1 MIRTLNIFDNPVIG
15 VFATCTEDVA
25 LVPISTQSKVCDSLA
40 KFLDVRVIPVL
51 IGGSTV
57 VGSLV
62 RGNSNGFLI
71 PNIADPDD
79 LKEVGLPVN
88 TLPGKLSAVGN
99 IVLAN
104 DSAALVHSEMSNEA
118 IKVVSDTLGVDVY
131 RGTIAGLNT
140 VGMAGMVTNQGVL
153 VHPRVTQAEIEN
165 LEKIFGLPVS
175 IGTSN
180 FGSQHVGSG
189 VLANSKGYVAGSKTT
204 GHELGRIEDALGLI
218 DVVDKS

>member
-1 MIRTLNIFDNPVIG
+1 MMRTLNIYDNPIIG
-15 VFATCTEDVA
+15 VFATCTEDVT
-25 LVPISTQSKVCDSLA
+25 LVPTSTKTKVCDLLEE
-40 KFLDVRVIPVL
+40 FLDVRVIPTL

-57 VGSLV
+57 IGSLV

-79 LKEVGLPVN
+79 LKDVGLPVS

-104 DSAALVHSEMSNEA
+104 DSAALVHSEMSNAA
-118 IKVVSDTLGVDVY
+118 IKVVADTLGVDVY

-140 VGMAGMVTNQGVL
+140 VGMAGAVTNKGLL
-153 VHPRVTQAEIEN
+153 VHPRATQSEIDN
-165 LEKIFGLPVS
+165 LEEIFGLSVD
-175 IGTSN
+175 IGTTN

-189 VLANSKGYVAGSKTT
+189 LLANSKGYVAGSKTT
-204 GHELGRIEDALGLI
+204 GHELGRIEDALGFI

>member
-1 MIRTLNIFDNPVIG
+1 MMRTLNVYDNPVIG

-25 LVPISTQSKVCDSLA
+25 LVPIGTKSTVCDLLA
-40 KFLDVRVIPVL
+40 EFLNVRVIPTLV
-51 IGGSTV
+51 GGSTV
-57 VGSLV
+57 IGSLV

-79 LKEVGLPVN
+79 LKDVGLPVS

-104 DSAALVHSEMSNEA
+104 DSAALVHSEMSNKA
-118 IKVVSDTLGVDVY
+118 MKVVSDTLGVDVH

-140 VGMAGMVTNQGVL
+140 VGMAGTVTNKGL
-153 VHPRVTQAEIEN
+153 LIHPRATTAEIED
-165 LEKIFGLPVS
+165 LESIFGLPVE

-204 GHELGRIEDALGLI
+204 GHELGRIEDALGFI
-218 DVVDKS
+218 EVVDKA